1 MRMFSAL
8 VALLAMAAGLVAWA
22 AGDDNRSLGGR
33 TRQYL
38 ADLIRLDT
46 SNPPGNESK
55 VASYLKQVAD
65 SNGIPAELLGDDP
78 KRLNLVARLK
88 GNGKNKPLI
97 LMAHSDVVPAER
109 KQWTVDPFK
118 GELRDDY
125 LYGRGAMDTK
135 SLLAAEQA
143 ELGAIKRRTHH

>member
-1 MRMFSAL
+1 MRRFPAFF
-8 VALLAMAAGLVAWA
+8 ALLAAATGFAGWA

-38 ADLIRLDT
+38 PALIRLDT

-65 SNGIPAELLGDDP
+65 SSGIPAELLGDDP
-78 KRLNLVARLK
+78 KRLNMVARIK
-88 GNGKNKPLI
+88 GNGKNKPLL
-97 LMAHSDVVPAER
+97 LMAHTDVVPAER

-118 GELRDDY
+118 GEVRDD
-125 LYGRGAMDTK
+125 
-135 SLLAAEQA
+135 
-143 ELGAIKRRTHH
+143 

>member
-8 VALLAMAAGLVAWA
+8 FALSAIAAGLVAWA

-65 SNGIPAELLGDDP
+65 SNGIPAELLGNDP

-88 GNGKNKPLI
+88 GNGKT
-97 LMAHSDVVPAER
+97 SR
-109 KQWTVDPFK
+109 CC
-118 GELRDDY
+118 
-125 LYGRGAMDTK
+125 
-135 SLLAAEQA
+135 
-143 ELGAIKRRTHH
+143 